1 MLYLTI
7 IFEWMPYILVALSI
21 LLGLFWKF
29 SGSSILLKIILT
41 CFLVAFSILW
51 WFLAGRKVWEE
62 RQGEKFATNYIIK
75 LPLNYNGVF
84 ALRFQKSD
92 IENDDPVIL
101 LPANGIAI
109 IKISASRA
117 KGLSRSRFS
126 VETQNGHRFNYT
138 GTSSMSSGE
147 YYNFIFCATQTE
159 TSIFGC
165 EVPFDF
171 EYSLIDKAIKDG
183 SSLKDLILPHRP

>member
-7 IFEWMPYILVALSI
+7 IFEWMPYILIVLSI

-29 SGSSILLKIILT
+29 SRSTFSFKLILT
-41 CFLVAFSILW
+41 CVLVAFSVLW
-51 WFLAGRKVWEE
+51 WFVAGRTIWEE
-62 RQGEKFATNYIIK
+62 RQGEKFATNYIVK

-92 IENDDPVIL
+92 NANDDDVIL

-109 IKISASRA
+109 IKISESRA

-138 GTSSMSSGE
+138 GTNSMNSGE
-147 YYNFIFCATQTE
+147 YDNYFFCATQTE
-159 TSIFGC
+159 TSIYDC
-165 EVPFDF
+165 KVPFDF
-171 EYSLIDKAIKDG
+171 DYSLIDKAIKDG
-183 SSLKDLILPHRP
+183 VSLNELISP